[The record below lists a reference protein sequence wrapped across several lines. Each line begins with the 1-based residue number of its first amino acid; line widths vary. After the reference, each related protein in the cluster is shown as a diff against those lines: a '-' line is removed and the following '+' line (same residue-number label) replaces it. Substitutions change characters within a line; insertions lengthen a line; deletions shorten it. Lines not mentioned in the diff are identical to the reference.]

1 MKFQI
6 GWLTLGGEDDGPDPG
21 PQSDEWK
28 KTNIVE
34 VKQIPGKGKRF
45 ITIRTSDKVL
55 WVCTLTVRSISNTR
69 YMALKLLCE
78 MGGPYQVVCHHGMHK
93 MYIADFEA
101 SHDENDKEAP
111 LKIDDGSD
119 FLNVAT
125 WTITLQEANDG
136 GSEGGSDT
144 GVTGNLGSDQN
155 LVDIASV

>member
-6 GWLTLGGEDDGPDPG
+6 GWLVLGENADGPDPG
-21 PQSDEWK
+21 PKSDIWK

-45 ITIRTSDKVL
+45 ITVRTSDKVL
-55 WVCTLTVRSISNTR
+55 WTCTLTVRSISNNR
-69 YMALKLLCE
+69 YMMLKLLCE
-78 MGGPYQVVCHHGMHK
+78 QGGPYEVRCHHGIHK
-93 MYIADFEA
+93 MYITDFEA
-101 SHDENDKEAP
+101 DHDENDKEAP
-111 LKIDDGSD
+111 SKTDDESD

-136 GSEGGSDT
+136 GSEGDSST
-144 GVTGNLGSDQN
+144 GVTGNLGSDQS

>member
-6 GWLTLGGEDDGPDPG
+6 GWLTLGGEDDSPDPG
-21 PQSDEWK
+21 PKNDKWN

-55 WVCTLTVRSISNTR
+55 WTCNLTVRSVSNTR

-78 MGGPYQVVCHHGMHK
+78 MGGPYQVICHHGMYK
-93 MYIADFEA
+93 MYITDFEA
-101 SHDENDKEAP
+101 SHDENDKEGP
-111 LKIDDGSD
+111 LKTDDGSD

-144 GVTGNLGSDQN
+144 GVMGNLGSDQT